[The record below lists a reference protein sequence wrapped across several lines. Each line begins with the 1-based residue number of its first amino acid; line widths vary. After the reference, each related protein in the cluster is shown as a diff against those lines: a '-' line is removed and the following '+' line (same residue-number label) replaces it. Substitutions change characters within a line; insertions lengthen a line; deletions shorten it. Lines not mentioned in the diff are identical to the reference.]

1 MPKKRGPKGRRIPR
15 DEREACDVMT
25 KAYTRA
31 QPNPLPADVD
41 PTFWPSPSIWA
52 DNESRE
58 GDEGLAISPASTGA
72 LPTAGVSRA
81 IRDGLLQSMSSA
93 LSSTLVL
100 DTIHLCIDLYMR
112 YIFPTA
118 PYIHEPTLLASVN
131 RFFAD
136 PPDAL
141 LFCTESEHEN
151 VDDMRAFSL
160 LTATC
165 AAVASVMPDS
175 LLPFR
180 QAIAESCLT
189 ASRAMLKAF
198 EDFDIEHPNAT
209 SIIIRA
215 LHSTALQQTT
225 GKTALAYY
233 VLGQATFLV
242 QTMHLYREEA
252 LSGYDET
259 EAQMLRTVFWQ
270 LYAADKASVCLG
282 SRPSVLHEFLFDG
295 ELTVRPSKEFTV
307 PLMDITSPW
316 HEESLERKLL
326 VGFHFI
332 PRLWSSAAS
341 LILDLKAY
349 KGGHEDVNFK
359 MRLTQD
365 YMAFVGILDDLP
377 CWLQASNLISS
388 SEDVVATQGRK
399 TAFWVQRC
407 TIIVIYRC
415 LRLVI
420 MQQCIDSKAW
430 DIMGLNNVAFTL
442 AMAKIG
448 IIHEFVQ
455 TLHDIPFVYLQ
466 VKGEP
471 TVSYD
476 DNTKAI
482 WLLILMLIIG
492 AKDP

>member
-1 MPKKRGPKGRRIPR
+1 MPRKRGPKGRKAPR
-15 DEREACDVMT
+15 DEGEACDVMT

-31 QPNPLPADVD
+31 PPNPLPADVD
-41 PTFWPSPSIWA
+41 PTFWPSPSLWA

-58 GDEGLAISPASTGA
+58 GDEGLATSPASTVA
-72 LPTAGVSRA
+72 LSTAGVSRA
-81 IRDGLLQSMSSA
+81 IRDDLLQSMGSA
-93 LSSTLVL
+93 LSSTIVL

-118 PYIHEPTLLASVN
+118 PYVHEPTLLASAN

-136 PPDAL
+136 QSDAL
-141 LFCTESEHEN
+141 LFYTESGHDN
-151 VDDMRAFSL
+151 VDDMRAFAL
-160 LTATC
+160 LTAIC

-175 LLPFR
+175 LLPCR
-180 QAIAESCLT
+180 QTLAEPCLI

-198 EDFDIEHPNAT
+198 EDFDIEHPNAN

-215 LHSTALQQTT
+215 LHSTALHETT
-225 GKTALAYY
+225 GKNTLAYY
-233 VLGQATFLV
+233 VLGQATFLI
-242 QTMHLYREEA
+242 QTMHLYREES
-252 LSGYDET
+252 LSGYDEI
-259 EAQMLRTVFWQ
+259 EAQLLRTVFWQ
-270 LYAADKASVCLG
+270 LYAADKASICIG
-282 SRPSVLHEFLFDG
+282 SRPPVLHELLFDG

-307 PLMDITSPW
+307 PLMDIASPW
-316 HEESLERKLL
+316 HEEALERKLL

-349 KGGHEDVNFK
+349 KRGHEGVDFK
-359 MRLTQD
+359 VRLTQD

-388 SEDVVATQGRK
+388 NEDGVATQGQK

-407 TIIVIYRC
+407 TIIVTYRC

-420 MQQCIDSKAW
+420 MQQCIDSNAW
-430 DIMGLNNVAFTL
+430 DIMGLNGEAFTL

-455 TLHDIPFVYLQ
+455 TLDDIPFVYLQ

-471 TVSYD
+471 TVSYAD
-476 DNTKAI
+476 DTGTI
-482 WLLILMLIIG
+482 
-492 AKDP
+492 